1 LSAWGQKVRPDILE
15 YLLFGPI
22 KIKEENNEML
32 GTIIG
37 SIIGFIIIVVLLALI
52 IHTVR
57 PTSRGLIERF
67 GRYNRFANPGIV
79 FLIPFIE
86 QLVRVNVTENMIDAG
101 LQEIITSDSL
111 NAQVDAQVYFKVRSD
126 EESVKASQYN
136 VFNYMVQIVAL
147 ARTTLRNI
155 IGTMSLK
162 EANSER
168 GRINSSL
175 YGNLAN
181 ETKNWGLEI
190 VRTELKEINPP
201 SDVQETMNKVVKASN
216 EKIAAIDFATARE
229 TQADGER
236 RAAIKV
242 AEGQK
247 QAAILQA
254 EGQKQAKIVVAEGEA
269 QAIKLVNESA
279 DAYFVGNA
287 QLLRKLQAVEQSLTN
302 NTKVIVPTDST
313 LVNVIGGLAGMEK

>member
-1 LSAWGQKVRPDILE
+1 MVGL
-15 YLLFGPI
+15 
-22 KIKEENNEML
+22 
-32 GTIIG
+32 
-37 SIIGFIIIVVLLALI
+37 IIGFIVIVVLLSSI
-52 IHTVR
+52 IRTVR

-67 GRYNRFANPGIV
+67 GRYNRFANPGII
-79 FLIPFIE
+79 FLIPYIE
-86 QLVRVNVTENMIDAG
+86 RLILINITENMIDAG

-155 IGTMSLK
+155 IGTMTLK

-168 GRINSSL
+168 GKINASL
-175 YGNLAN
+175 YGNLSN

-254 EGQKQAKIVVAEGEA
+254 EGQRQAKIVVAEGEA
-269 QAIKLVNESA
+269 QAIKLVNEAA

-313 LVNVIGGLAGMEK
+313 LVNVIGGLAGIETSPPKK

>member
-1 LSAWGQKVRPDILE
+1 MTGI
-15 YLLFGPI
+15 
-22 KIKEENNEML
+22 
-32 GTIIG
+32 IIG
-37 SIIGFIIIVVLLALI
+37 
-52 IHTVR
+52 
-57 PTSRGLIERF
+57 PTTRGLIERF

-79 FLIPFIE
+79 FLIPFVERLI
-86 QLVRVNVTENMIDAG
+86 QINITENMIDAG

-126 EESVKASQYN
+126 EESVRSSEYN
-136 VFNYMVQIVAL
+136 VFNYEVQIVSL

-155 IGTMSLK
+155 IGTMTLK

-168 GRINSSL
+168 GKINNSL
-175 YGNLAN
+175 YTNLST
-181 ETKNWGLEI
+181 ETKSWGLEI

-201 SDVQETMNKVVKASN
+201 PDVQETMNKVVKASN

-236 RAAIKV
+236 RASIKV

-247 QAAILQA
+247 QSAILQS
-254 EGQKQAKIVVAEGEA
+254 EGLKQAKITVAEGEA
-269 QAIKLVNESA
+269 QAIKLVNEAA
-279 DAYFVGNA
+279 DQYFKGNA

-302 NTKVIVPTDST
+302 NTKIVVPTDSS
-313 LVNVIGGLAGMEK
+313 LVNVIGGLAGIDGHQPTK

>member
-1 LSAWGQKVRPDILE
+1 MVGTYIVIVIIVIIVI
-15 YLLFGPI
+15 LLFQ
-22 KIKEENNEML
+22 
-32 GTIIG
+32 
-37 SIIGFIIIVVLLALI
+37 SVR
-52 IHTVR
+52 TVR

-67 GRYNRFANPGIV
+67 GKYDRFANPGIV

-86 QLVRVNVTENMIDAG
+86 QLVRINITENMIDAG

-155 IGTMSLK
+155 IGTMTLK
-162 EANSER
+162 DANSER
-168 GRINSSL
+168 GIINTAL
-175 YGNLAN
+175 YNNLAL
-181 ETKNWGLEI
+181 ETKSWGLEI

-201 SDVQETMNKVVKASN
+201 ADVQETMNKVVKASN
-216 EKIAAIDFATARE
+216 ERVAAIDFATARE

-242 AEGQK
+242 AEGQR
-247 QAAILQA
+247 QSAILQA
-254 EGQKQAKIVVAEGEA
+254 EGQMQAKVLVADGEA
-269 QAIKLVNESA
+269 KAIKLVNEAA
-279 DAYFVGNA
+279 DKYFKGNA
-287 QLLRKLQAVEQSLTN
+287 QLLRRLQALEQSLTN
-302 NTKVIVPTDST
+302 NTKVIVPADST
-313 LVNVIGGLAGMEK
+313 LVNVIGGLAGIDINPPNK

>member
-1 LSAWGQKVRPDILE
+1 MTGI
-15 YLLFGPI
+15 
-22 KIKEENNEML
+22 
-32 GTIIG
+32 IIG
-37 SIIGFIIIVVLLALI
+37 VVLAIIVIVLLVLSI
-52 IHTVR
+52 RTVR
-57 PTSRGLIERF
+57 PTTRGLIERF
-67 GRYNRFANPGIV
+67 GKYNRFANPGIV
-79 FLIPFIE
+79 FLIPFVERLI
-86 QLVRVNVTENMIDAG
+86 QINITENMIDAG

-126 EESVKASQYN
+126 EESVRASEYN
-136 VFNYMVQIVAL
+136 VFNYEIQIVAL

-155 IGTMSLK
+155 IGTMTLK

-168 GRINSSL
+168 GKINNSL
-175 YGNLAN
+175 YTNLST
-181 ETKNWGLEI
+181 ETKSWGLEI

-201 SDVQETMNKVVKASN
+201 ADVQETMNKVVKASN

-247 QAAILQA
+247 QSAILQS
-254 EGQKQAKIVVAEGEA
+254 EGLRQAKITVAEGEA
-269 QAIKLVNESA
+269 QAIKLVNEAA
-279 DAYFVGNA
+279 DQYFKGNA

-302 NTKVIVPTDST
+302 NTKIVVPTDSS
-313 LVNVIGGLAGMEK
+313 LVNVIGGLAGIDGHPPTK

>member
-1 LSAWGQKVRPDILE
+1 
-15 YLLFGPI
+15 
-22 KIKEENNEML
+22 MT

-37 SIIGFIIIVVLLALI
+37 IVLAIIIIVILLGQSI
-52 IHTVR
+52 RTIR

-86 QLVRVNVTENMIDAG
+86 HLVRVNTTENMIDAG

-155 IGTMSLK
+155 IGTMTLK
-162 EANSER
+162 DANSER
-168 GRINSSL
+168 GKINTAL
-175 YGNLAN
+175 YNNLAT
-181 ETKNWGLEI
+181 ETKSWGLEI

-201 SDVQETMNKVVKASN
+201 ADVQETMNKVVKASN
-216 EKIAAIDFATARE
+216 ERVAAIDFATARE

-242 AEGQK
+242 AEGQR

-254 EGQKQAKIVVAEGEA
+254 EGQNQSKVLVADGEA
-269 QAIKLVNESA
+269 QAIKLVNEAA
-279 DAYFVGNA
+279 DLYFKGNA
-287 QLLRKLQAVEQSLTN
+287 QLLRQLQAVEQSLTN
-302 NTKVIVPTDST
+302 NAKIVVPTGSS
-313 LVNVIGGLAGMEK
+313 LVNVIGGLAGIDGHPPTK

>member
-1 LSAWGQKVRPDILE
+1 MAAGA
-15 YLLFGPI
+15 
-22 KIKEENNEML
+22 
-32 GTIIG
+32 IIG
-37 SIIGFIIIVVLLALI
+37 IIIGVIVIIILLAAS

-67 GRYNRFANPGIV
+67 GRYNRFASPGIV

-86 QLVRVNVTENMIDAG
+86 RLVRINITENMIDAG

-126 EESVKASQYN
+126 EEDVKASQYN

-155 IGTMSLK
+155 IGTMTLK
-162 EANSER
+162 DANSER
-168 GRINSSL
+168 GKINSAL
-175 YGNLAN
+175 YSNLAT
-181 ETKNWGLEI
+181 ETKSWGLEI

-201 SDVQETMNKVVKASN
+201 PDVQETMNKVVKASN
-216 EKIAAIDFATARE
+216 ERVAAIDFATARE

-242 AEGQK
+242 AEGQR
-247 QAAILQA
+247 QSAILQA
-254 EGQKQAKIVVAEGEA
+254 EGQRQAKVLVAEGEA
-269 QAIKLVNESA
+269 QAIKLVNEAA
-279 DAYFVGNA
+279 DQYFKGNA
-287 QLLRKLQAVEQSLTN
+287 QLLRQLQAVEQSLTN
-302 NTKVIVPTDST
+302 NAKVVVPTGTT
-313 LVNVIGGLAGMEK
+313 LVNVIGGLAGVESNPPRK

>member
-1 LSAWGQKVRPDILE
+1 MTGV
-15 YLLFGPI
+15 
-22 KIKEENNEML
+22 
-32 GTIIG
+32 IIG
-37 SIIGFIIIVVLLALI
+37 VILCIIIIIGLI
-52 IHTVR
+52 LSIRTLR

-67 GRYNRFANPGIV
+67 GKYNRFANPGII

-86 QLVRVNVTENMIDAG
+86 RLVRINITENMVDAG

-155 IGTMSLK
+155 IGTMTLK

-168 GRINSSL
+168 GKINASL
-175 YGNLAN
+175 YNNLSS
-181 ETKNWGLEI
+181 ETKSWGIEI

-201 SDVQETMNKVVKASN
+201 PDVQETMNKVVKATN

-242 AEGQK
+242 AEGQR

-254 EGQKQAKIVVAEGEA
+254 EGQRQAKVLVADGEA
-269 QAIKLVNESA
+269 QAIKLVNEAA
-279 DAYFVGNA
+279 DLYFKGNA
-287 QLLRKLQAVEQSLTN
+287 QLLRQLQAVEQSLTN
-302 NTKVIVPTDST
+302 NAKVVVPAGTT
-313 LVNVIGGLAGMEK
+313 LVNVIGGLAGVESNPPRK